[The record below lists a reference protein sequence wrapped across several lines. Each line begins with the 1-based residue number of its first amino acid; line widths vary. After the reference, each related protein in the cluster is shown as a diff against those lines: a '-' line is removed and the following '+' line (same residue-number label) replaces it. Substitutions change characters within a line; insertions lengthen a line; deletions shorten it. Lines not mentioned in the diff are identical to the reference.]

1 MKRLG
6 TVLPL
11 LLLLTPAVH
20 AQDQDQD
27 QNVYQKQK
35 SSFGFHADALVRQEW
50 TQDIFIST
58 TDTSNQQ
65 RRLFRLK
72 PRVEFGGDRF
82 ALGVG
87 GEFNYGSDKNVDP
100 KPTLLRDNYDSRDA
114 RVDLAFARIEPVRW
128 LRLDGGR
135 FKMPVA
141 FTEMI
146 WDRDLRPQGAAL
158 TLQSK
163 DPEGIARFGL
173 TGMWSKGGHVF
184 DDEAVELL
192 LGSAQATFPGQGDSS
207 LQVVGS
213 FLYWKD
219 ASSLE
224 PMIRRQ
230 NTRVLGE
237 ITGDYR
243 VVDLVARVR
252 TASQTPLQLVA
263 NYCWN
268 TAIDDANKGLWLA
281 AVLGSIDTSR
291 IRLEYTFASVDKD
304 ATLAAYSSDDFFW
317 GTGWRGHRG
326 EISSRT
332 SEKSSIAVVGQ
343 LQQFKDSP
351 RPEERDHWVKRI
363 RVELRANY

>member
-1 MKRLG
+1 MKRFG
-6 TVLPL
+6 TALPL

-20 AQDQDQD
+20 AQDQDAS
-27 QNVYQKQK
+27 VYQKQK

-50 TQDIFIST
+50 TEDIFISS
-58 TDTSNQQ
+58 TDTSNEQ
-65 RRLFRLK
+65 RRLFRIR
-72 PRVEFGGDRF
+72 PRIEFGGDRF
-82 ALGVG
+82 MLGVG
-87 GEFNYGSDKNVDP
+87 GEFNYGSEDNIDP
-100 KPTLLRDNYDSRDA
+100 KPTLLRDNYNA
-114 RVDLAFARIEPVRW
+114 REARLDLAFGRVEPARW
-128 LRLDGGR
+128 LRLEGGR
-135 FKMPVA
+135 FRMPVA

-163 DPEGIARFGL
+163 DDNGVARFGV
-173 TGMWSKGGHVF
+173 TGLWSKGSHVF
-184 DDEAVELL
+184 DDEPVELV

-207 LQVVGS
+207 LQFVGS

-219 ASSLE
+219 VAGLE

-237 ITGDYR
+237 ITGDYH

-252 TASQTPLQLVA
+252 TASETPLQLVA

-268 TAIDDANKGLWLA
+268 TAIDNDNKGLWLA
-281 AVLGSIDTSR
+281 ASLGSVETSR
-291 IRLEYTFASVDKD
+291 IRIEYTFADVDKD
-304 ATLAAYSSDDFFW
+304 ATLAAFATDDFFW

-332 SEKSSIAVVGQ
+332 SDKSSIAVIGQ

-351 RPEERDHWVKRI
+351 RPEERDHWVRRY
-363 RVELRANY
+363 RVELRATY